1 MPAPDPYAPQGVLA
15 DWAQRALGL
24 IIDWG
29 LTLVVVLPL
38 IVLGYAVNGAFR
50 LLADAAGIVI
60 AILFAVQVGQTGQS
74 PGMRTIGLKCINQT
88 TGQPVGP
95 GLGVVRAIAHIV
107 DSIICYIGWL
117 FPLWDKSRQTLA
129 DKIMS
134 TVVVR
139 VPPQKFSLTPP
150 GS

>member
-1 MPAPDPYAPQGVLA
+1 MPAPGPYSPQGVLA
-15 DWAQRALGL
+15 DWGPRALGL
-24 IIDWG
+24 LIDWA
-29 LTLVVVLPL
+29 LTLVVVVPL
-38 IVLGYAVNGAFR
+38 VVLGVAVSGVFR
-50 LLADAAGIVI
+50 FLADVAGIVV
-60 AILFAVQVGQTGQS
+60 AILLAVQVGQTGQS

-88 TGQPVGP
+88 TGQPIGP

-107 DSIICYIGWL
+107 DSIICYVGWL
-117 FPLWDKSRQTLA
+117 FPLWDKSRQTLG

-139 VPPQKFSLTPP
+139 VPTQKFSLMPP